1 MSQSTKNQ
9 LSWFEDL
16 SSYLRGTAVSG
27 VCGQES
33 NLDTWHD
40 AFLLWSAVYFD
51 ICDCSTGV
59 RQGQMDLLRILYAR
73 GEKTLT
79 TMKSLLMRLRVY
91 SPYRTGRYRSFK
103 RSLLHRVKGS
113 IELLDL
119 LDPILYRFWSAPCGD
134 TFRPLNDVL
143 SFMSRLTLQS
153 EGLEQLAIEK
163 FRKADDICVTAGP
176 EDIDA
181 VADLIEGWLKDFRPV
196 LEFGLHGPGASAGLT
211 RLESTP
217 DAKYSRLFHTQLLA
231 YAGCPVDNYPHL
243 DSYPDAEIVFV
254 PKSFDSVR
262 TICKVPAGL
271 MFWQQT
277 VQKQLY
283 AFIEHSPL
291 RKHVCFSR
299 QDYSRNMARKGS
311 RDDSYYTI
319 DLSSASDT
327 VSWAVVKR
335 AFRRTSLLR
344 ILYATRSRSYRL
356 PDGTTLVPKKFD
368 PMGSA
373 LTFPV
378 ETLLFAAICES
389 TSRVKNPRYRVYGDD
404 IVCHPADIDADELI
418 ARLTRFGFIVNES
431 KTYTTG
437 PFREACG
444 IECYNGE
451 DVSPLRLSRA
461 FRYLKPKNPDDLAR
475 LRELANAFCWRGYKF
490 ARLIVLGEVLKKEIP
505 PFTLTG
511 ANDTWVSFMPTNYRL
526 RTRYNKALQRSEFP
540 VMQLLR
546 KRSRGRECNAY
557 YTWCSTVFH
566 SRVLLPLLCEEEWSE
581 HILQGSSGGGRLHER
596 RSVVWRPTDVLR

>member
-1 MSQSTKNQ
+1 
-9 LSWFEDL
+9 
-16 SSYLRGTAVSG
+16 
-27 VCGQES
+27 
-33 NLDTWHD
+33 
-40 AFLLWSAVYFD
+40 
-51 ICDCSTGV
+51 
-59 RQGQMDLLRILYAR
+59 
-73 GEKTLT
+73 
-79 TMKSLLMRLRVY
+79 MKDLLMRLRTYV
-91 SPYRTGRYRSFK
+91 PYRTGRYRSFK
-103 RSLLHRVKGS
+103 RSILHRVKAAE
-113 IELLDL
+113 ELWDL
-119 LDPILYRFWSAPCGD
+119 LDPLLFAYWTAPCGD
-134 TFRPLNDVL
+134 TFRPINDLL
-143 SFMSRLTLQS
+143 SFMSRLTLKS
-153 EGLEQLAIEK
+153 DGLEQQAILK
-163 FRKADDICVTAGP
+163 FRDADDIHVTASDS
-176 EDIDA
+176 EIDA
-181 VADLIEGWLKDFRPV
+181 VEAIIRGWLKGFSPT

-231 YAGCPVDNYPHL
+231 YAGCPVGNYQHL

-291 RKHVCFSR
+291 RKHICFSR
-299 QDYSRNMARKGS
+299 QDYSRNMAMKGS

-327 VSWAVVKR
+327 IAWSVVKK

-356 PDGTTLVPKKFD
+356 PDGTTLVPKKYD

-389 TSRVKNPRYRVYGDD
+389 TARVRNPRYRVYGDD
-404 IVCHPADIDADELI
+404 IVCHPRDIDADELI
-418 ARLTRFGFIVNES
+418 ARLVRFGFKVNTHKS
-431 KTYTTG
+431 YTSG

-461 FRYLKPKNPDDLAR
+461 FRCLTPKSPDDLAR
-475 LRELANAFCWRGYKF
+475 LRELANALCWRGYKF
-490 ARLIVLGEVLKKEIP
+490 TRLIVLGEALKKGVP

-511 ANDTWVSFMPTNYRL
+511 DADTWVSFTPTNYRL

-540 VMQLLR
+540 VIHLLR
-546 KRSRGRECNAY
+546 KRSRGQEVNAY
-557 YTWCSTVFH
+557 YTWCSQAFH
-566 SRVLLPLLCEEEWSE
+566 FRELLPSLEEREWE
-581 HILQGSSGGGRLHER
+581 RLILQGSSGGGRLHER
-596 RSVVWRPTDVLR
+596 RSIDWRSIDVLR